1 MDKYLNNVNSGG
13 SNHQRYKRCIYN
25 IIKDM
30 TVNTKLFHSKVF
42 KTKENQK
49 HAVVKIKEINQHTT
63 KYTKYFI
70 NVDENIK
77 KYGDLYKTFND
88 NLDKLTNKVNI
99 MTTLKKI
106 KEKHVQQAY
115 ECLITIDNYWN
126 ELDKI
131 DSSINYSFIDTTFR
145 KVQEELTEISLINGL
160 MGSVEIT
167 NNINTSYTNND
178 EDGDVDEDVEDVDE
192 DDDFSDF
199 M

>member
-30 TVNTKLFHSKVF
+30 TENTTLFHSNVF
-42 KTKENQK
+42 RTKENQK
-49 HAVVKIKEINQHTT
+49 QAVVKIKEIHQHTK
-63 KYTKYFI
+63 KYVDNFK

-77 KYGDLYKTFND
+77 KYIDLYTKYNVQ
-88 NLDKLTNKVNI
+88 LDELTVKVNM

-106 KEKHVQQAY
+106 KEKHVSQAY
-115 ECLITIDNYWN
+115 DGLITIDKYWN

-131 DSSINYSFIDTTFR
+131 DSSINYSFIDTTYR
-145 KVQEELTEISLINGL
+145 KVQEELAEISLINGL
-160 MGSVEIT
+160 MGGVEIT
-167 NNINTSYTNND
+167 NHSNTTYTND
-178 EDGDVDEDVEDVDE
+178 EDDEEDEDEDE
-192 DDDFSDF
+192 DDAFSDF